1 MYSGRKFDYTPYTK
15 IANELII
22 QLYWH
27 KHSLRCYMVALYTP
41 CRVGVSYGCESDY
54 LYVTYWLCSNIFE
67 KRYNLTEQEST
78 SDASFLLAGSVFL
91 YPIVRFYN
99 Y

>member
-54 LYVTYWLCSNIFE
+54 TLLIGPAGIFS
-67 KRYNLTEQEST
+67 KN
-78 SDASFLLAGSVFL
+78 D
-91 YPIVRFYN
+91 II
-99 Y
+99 